1 MSGPTHRDGNFGIR
15 IELLGQDGQ
24 ELQQNWDHGRV
35 LPVRVDQTFHRVRP
49 GGQLKRETGESQAE
63 L

>member
-1 MSGPTHRDGNFGIR
+1 MSGSTHRDGNFGIR

-24 ELQQNWDHGRV
+24 ELQQNRDHGRV

-49 GGQLKRETGESQAE
+49 GGQL
-63 L
+63 